1 MTEYYEKDSD
11 DFIKIIQSDDEI
23 VLRPVEVK
31 DMKVK
36 DDRVIQELR
45 RNPDKLWTVK
55 ELRELEGW

>member
-11 DFIKIIQSDDEI
+11 DFIKIIQSDDEV